1 MRPLVILLLLART
14 AAAHQT
20 SVKYVDVTI
29 DDARAAI
36 TVKVAPGDVT
46 EALGLPADAKP
57 SVGDAVRAPAVAPY
71 VAHWIAVT
79 SYGRACTADAPR
91 AAPDVDGK
99 FVAVTWSSVCAG
111 VPTELDFHAFFAVD
125 QRHVA
130 IVHVEPTGR
139 DAIVRADAPVL
150 VLREKPSLLA
160 WVREGMDHIYTG
172 RDHISFVLALL
183 LVVMLA
189 RKPETRDWHLRTPV
203 KTLRSTAT
211 VITAFTIAHS
221 VSLIA
226 ASLGWVHLPSRF
238 VESMIAASIAYTA
251 VEDVVRPD
259 VPWRFYLTFGFG
271 LVHGLGFAS
280 TLAVLLPPSGVIVPL
295 LCFNLG
301 VEIGQLTIVVLAL
314 PVFYVVARLLGA
326 GVYRRTLMP
335 AISAGIFA
343 LGTLWLVERVLEVRI
358 LGL

>member
-1 MRPLVILLLLART
+1 LLLLGRVAS
-14 AAAHQT
+14 AHQT

-29 DDARAAI
+29 DEDHATIA
-36 TVKVAPGDVT
+36 VKVAPGDVT
-46 EALGLPADAKP
+46 EPLGLP
-57 SVGDAVRAPAVAPY
+57 GDARPDVRDAVSSPAVAPF
-71 VAHWIAVT
+71 VARWIAAT
-79 SYGRACTADAPR
+79 SYGRPCAAGVPAS
-91 AAPDVDGK
+91 APDDDGK
-99 FVAVTWSSVCAG
+99 FVVVTWQVACPG
-111 VPTELDFHAFFAVD
+111 VPTELAFAAFFAVD
-125 QRHVA
+125 TRHVA
-130 IVHVEPTGR
+130 IVHVEPGAR
-139 DAIVRADAPVL
+139 DSIVRADAPTL

-183 LVVMLA
+183 LVVMLVRA
-189 RKPETRDWHLRTPV
+189 PDWKLRAPLA
-203 KTLRSTAT
+203 TLRATAT

-238 VESMIAASIAYTA
+238 VESMIALSIAYTA
-251 VEDVVRPD
+251 IENIVRPD
-259 VPWRFYLTFGFG
+259 VPWRFWLTFGFG

-280 TLAVLLPPSGVIVPL
+280 TLSVLLPPRGVIVPL

-301 VEIGQLTIVVLAL
+301 VELGQLTIVIVAL
-314 PVFYVVARLLGA
+314 PVFYVIARALGA

-335 AISAGIFA
+335 VISGGIFV
-343 LGTLWLVERVLEVRI
+343 LGALWLIERALEVRI

>member
-1 MRPLVILLLLART
+1 MRSLLVLLLLART

-29 DDARAAI
+29 DDARAQI

-46 EALGLPADAKP
+46 EPLGLPADARP
-57 SVGDAVRAPAVAPY
+57 SVADAVRSPAVAPF
-71 VAHWIAVT
+71 VAHWIATT
-79 SYGRACTADAPR
+79 SYGRPCIAAAPR
-91 AAPDVDGK
+91 AAPDEDGK
-99 FVAVTWSSVCAG
+99 FVAVSWAAACTG
-111 VPTELDFHAFFAVD
+111 VPTELDFKAFFAVD

-130 IVHVEPTGR
+130 IVHVEPGGK
-139 DAIVRADAPVL
+139 DAIVRSDAPVL
-150 VLREKPSLLA
+150 VLRGSPSLLA

-183 LVVMLA
+183 LVVMLV
-189 RKPETRDWHLRTPV
+189 RRPDWQVRPPV
-203 KTLRSTAT
+203 QTLRSTAT

-238 VESMIAASIAYTA
+238 VESMIALSIAYTA
-251 VEDVVRPD
+251 GENVVHPD

-301 VEIGQLTIVVLAL
+301 VEIGQLTIVVVAL
-314 PVFYVVARLLGA
+314 PVFYILARVLGA

-335 AISAGIFA
+335 VISAGIFV
-343 LGTLWLVERVLEVRI
+343 LGALWLVERALEVRI

>member
-1 MRPLVILLLLART
+1 MLLART

-20 SVKYVDVTI
+20 SVKYVDVTVEEG
-29 DDARAAI
+29 RAQI

-46 EALGLPADAKP
+46 EPLGLAADAKP
-57 SVGDAVRAPAVAPY
+57 SVGDAVAAAAVAPY
-71 VAHWIAVT
+71 VAHWITTT
-79 SYGRACTADAPR
+79 SYGRACTPDVPR
-91 AAPDVDGK
+91 AHADEK
-99 FVAVTWSSVCAG
+99 FVAVTWTAACPG

-125 QRHVA
+125 TRHVA
-130 IVHVEPTGR
+130 IVHVAPAGN
-139 DAIVRADAPVL
+139 DAIVRADAPQL
-150 VLREKPSLLA
+150 VLRAKPSLLA
-160 WVREGMDHIYTG
+160 WVHEGMDHIYTG

-183 LVVMLA
+183 LVVMLV
-189 RKPETRDWHLRTPV
+189 RRPDWQVRPPV
-203 KTLRSTAT
+203 QTLRSTAT

-226 ASLGWVHLPSRF
+226 ASLGWIHLPSRF
-238 VESMIAASIAYTA
+238 VESMIALSIAYTA
-251 VEDVVRPD
+251 VENVVRPD

-301 VEIGQLTIVVLAL
+301 VEIGQLTIVLVAL
-314 PVFYVVARLLGA
+314 PVFFVLAKLLGA

-335 AISAGIFA
+335 VISVGIFV
-343 LGTLWLVERVLEVRI
+343 LGSIWIVERVLQVRI

>member
-20 SVKYVDVTI
+20 SVKYVDLAV
-29 DDARAAI
+29 DENRA
-36 TVKVAPGDVT
+36 TVSVKVAPGDVT
-46 EALGLPADAKP
+46 EPLGLPPDAKP
-57 SVGDAVRAPAVAPY
+57 APAQATTPAVAAY
-71 VAHWIAVT
+71 VAHWIAIA
-79 SYGRACTADAPR
+79 SYQRPCTAGAPHAAAEDAW
-91 AAPDVDGK
+91 V
-99 FVAVTWSSVCAG
+99 VVTWQVVCPA
-111 VPTELDFHAFFAVD
+111 VPTELDFTAFFAVD
-125 QRHVA
+125 KRHVA
-130 IVHVEPTGR
+130 IVHGSH
-139 DAIVRADAPVL
+139 DAIVRADAPHL
-150 VLREKPSLLA
+150 VLRDRPSLLA

-183 LVVMLA
+183 LVVMLV
-189 RKPETRDWHLRTPV
+189 RRPDWQVRPPGQ
-203 KTLRSTAT
+203 TLRSTAT

-238 VESMIAASIAYTA
+238 VESMIALSIAYTA
-251 VEDVVRPD
+251 VENIARPD

-295 LCFNLG
+295 LCFNVG
-301 VEIGQLTIVVLAL
+301 VEIGQLTIVLVAL
-314 PVFYVVARLLGA
+314 PAFYAAARALGA
-326 GVYRRTLMP
+326 GAYRRTLMP
-335 AISAGIFA
+335 LISVGIFI
-343 LGTLWLVERVLEVRI
+343 LGALWLIERALQVRI

>member
-1 MRPLVILLLLART
+1 MRFLAVVLLLLART

-20 SVKYVDVTI
+20 SAKYVDVSV
-29 DDARAAI
+29 DDNRATVA
-36 TVKVAPGDVT
+36 VKVAPGDVT
-46 EALGLPADAKP
+46 EPLGLPPDAKP
-57 SVGDAVRAPAVAPY
+57 AVVQATTPAVAAY
-71 VAHWIAVT
+71 VARWIAVT
-79 SYGRACTADAPR
+79 SYHRPCVAGAPR
-91 AAPDVDGK
+91 ATSEDAWV
-99 FVAVTWSSVCAG
+99 VVTWQATCPA
-111 VPTELDFHAFFAVD
+111 VPTALDFRAFFAVD
-125 QRHVA
+125 KRHVA
-130 IVHVEPTGR
+130 IVHGAH
-139 DAIVRADAPVL
+139 DAIVRADEPEL
-150 VLREKPSLLA
+150 VLRDRPSLLA

-183 LVVMLA
+183 LVVMLV
-189 RKPETRDWHLRTPV
+189 RRPDWSVRQPV
-203 KTLRSTAT
+203 QTLRSTAT

-251 VEDVVRPD
+251 AENVVHPD

-301 VEIGQLTIVVLAL
+301 VEIGQLTIVVVAL
-314 PVFYVVARLLGA
+314 PAFYLAARALGA

-335 AISAGIFA
+335 AISVGIFI
-343 LGTLWLVERVLEVRI
+343 LGAIWIVERVLQVRI

>member
-1 MRPLVILLLLART
+1 VKPLLVLLLLART

-29 DDARAAI
+29 DDSRAQI

-46 EALGLPADAKP
+46 EPLGLAADSKP
-57 SVGDAVRAPAVAPY
+57 SVADAVASPAVAPY
-71 VAHWIAVT
+71 VAHWIAT
-79 SYGRACTADAPR
+79 SSYGRACTAGAPKPT
-91 AAPDVDGK
+91 ADDK
-99 FVAVTWSSVCAG
+99 FVAVSWTATCPG
-111 VPTELDFHAFFAVD
+111 VPTDLDFKTFFALD
-125 QRHVA
+125 KRHVA
-130 IVHVEPTGR
+130 IVHVAPAGN
-139 DAIVRADAPVL
+139 DAIVRADAPAL
-150 VLREKPSLLA
+150 VLRAKPSLLA
-160 WVREGMDHIYTG
+160 WVHEGMDHIYTG

-183 LVVMLA
+183 LVVMLV
-189 RKPETRDWHLRTPV
+189 RRPDWKVRTPV
-203 KTLRSTAT
+203 QTLRNTTT

-226 ASLGWVHLPSRF
+226 ASLGWIHLPSRF
-238 VESMIAASIAYTA
+238 VESMIALSIAYTA
-251 VEDVVRPD
+251 AENIVQPD

-280 TLAVLLPPSGVIVPL
+280 TLSVLLPPSGVIVPL

-301 VEIGQLTIVVLAL
+301 VELGQLTIVVVAL
-314 PVFYVVARLLGA
+314 PVFYILAKLIGA

-335 AISAGIFA
+335 AISVGIFL
-343 LGTLWLVERVLEVRI
+343 LGMIWIVERVLQVRI